1 MYQVKCYNN
10 SGGFM
15 FSTLCNSEEEA
26 KKLQTKYILDLEKV
40 GGCVTVGEYYSLNE
54 PTGRTVAIYA

>member
-26 KKLQTKYILDLEKV
+26 EKLQIKYIHDLEKV
-40 GGCVTVGEYYSLNE
+40 GGCITVGKCYSPHE
-54 PTGRTVAIYA
+54 PTGRTVAMYV

>member
-15 FSTLCNSEEEA
+15 FSTLCNSEDEA
-26 KKLQTKYILDLEKV
+26 KKLQSKYILDLEKV
-40 GGCVTVGEYYSLNE
+40 GGCVTVGKFNSQNE
-54 PTGRTVAIYA
+54 TTGRTVAIYA